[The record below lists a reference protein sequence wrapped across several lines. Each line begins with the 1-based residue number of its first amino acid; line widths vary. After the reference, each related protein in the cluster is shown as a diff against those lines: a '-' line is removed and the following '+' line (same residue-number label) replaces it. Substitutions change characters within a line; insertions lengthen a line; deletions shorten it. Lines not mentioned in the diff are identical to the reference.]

1 MSILKASGL
10 SELLKEYGVDIS
22 PKNIGRFTK
31 NYGIK
36 KDPSRPIES
45 GFYLKPSEKQL
56 EKIASQ
62 YEKNILKAP
71 GSTEAGKKAFE
82 AVKEEV
88 KLLDLYSYKH
98 FKLLEQFMADDK
110 IKMNF

>member
-1 MSILKASGL
+1 MSSLKASDL

-71 GSTEAGKKAFE
+71 GSTEAGKEAFK
-82 AVKEEV
+82 KEKR
-88 KLLDLYSYKH
+88 KLENY
-98 FKLLEQFMADDK
+98 
-110 IKMNF
+110 